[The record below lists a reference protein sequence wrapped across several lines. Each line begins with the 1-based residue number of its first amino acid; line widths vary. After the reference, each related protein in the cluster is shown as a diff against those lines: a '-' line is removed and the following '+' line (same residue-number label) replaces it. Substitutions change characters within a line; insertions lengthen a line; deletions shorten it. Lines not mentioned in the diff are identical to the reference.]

1 MIERILVVDDER
13 AFAKMLR
20 AMLED
25 EGYTVETCHDGEAA
39 LERLLRESFDLVL
52 SDVRMPKLGGMELL
66 RALQDAGVDTT
77 VIVMSAYG
85 NIDTAIE
92 AMKIGAYDYV
102 AKPFKK
108 DEVILTIRKLEE
120 RERLKG
126 ENEQLREAV
135 RREYSFSNI
144 IAKADSMMKLFRTI
158 EKIASYKTTVLIT
171 GESGTGKELIA
182 RAIHFNS
189 LRARRKFV
197 PINCGAIPETLLESE
212 LFGYVRGAFT
222 DAHKDKAGLFEEA
235 DGGTLFLDEI
245 GELPLGLQV
254 KLLRALQEEE
264 IRRVGATQTRKV
276 DVRIVAATVKDLGEA
291 CRQGQFREDLYYR
304 LNVLPIHIP
313 PLRERRE
320 DVQLLVEHF
329 LESTNKR
336 HREAGLALDRPVRS
350 VTREALDLLLK
361 YPWPGNVRELENTIE
376 RCIVLAEGDTITAE
390 TLPEKIR
397 ASTDTIRQ
405 TLQSGELSIKKTTRI
420 IEEELIRRALK
431 ATRGNRTNAAKIL
444 EISHRALLYK
454 LKEYGIS

>member
-20 AMLED
+20 AMLEE
-25 EGYTVETCHDGEAA
+25 EGYVVETCHDGETA

-66 RALQDAGVDTT
+66 RALQEHGVDTT

-102 AKPFKK
+102 AKPFKR
-108 DEVILTIRKLEE
+108 DEVILAIRKLEE
-120 RERLKG
+120 RERLKN
-126 ENEQLREAV
+126 ENEQLRETV

-144 IAKADSMMKLFRTI
+144 IARADSMMKLFRVI
-158 EKIASYKTTVLIT
+158 EKIASYKTTVLVT

-182 RAIHFNS
+182 KAIHFNS
-189 LRARRKFV
+189 PRARKKFV
-197 PINCGAIPETLLESE
+197 AINCGAIPETLLESE

-245 GELPLGLQV
+245 GELPIGLQV

-264 IRRVGATQTRKV
+264 IRRVGATQSRKI
-276 DVRIVAATVKDLGEA
+276 DVRIIAATVKDLGEA
-291 CRQGQFREDLYYR
+291 CRVGEFREDLYYR
-304 LNVLPIHIP
+304 LNVLPIHVP

-336 HREAGLALDRPVRS
+336 HREAGLALERPVRG
-350 VTREALDLLLK
+350 VTPEAMDLLLK

-397 ASTDTIRQ
+397 ASTDSIRR

-431 ATRGNRTNAAKIL
+431 VTKGNRTNAAKIL